1 MSLCPIILA
10 GGGGTRLWPLSREYY
25 PKQFLNLFGEHTLL
39 QETLLRVNGLEKEID
54 VKIGD
59 EFVGKLVG
67 DFLFKR
73 EINKE
78 TGQKYP
84 ICKHPNSRKSAL
96 ELIEKICLNDS
107 KYFTRVIE
115 ELKPHLIETDWRNNK

>member
-1 MSLCPIILA
+1 MKPIITLLKEFILNRVIQEERSLDYDSSLA
-10 GGGGTRLWPLSREYY
+10 GSLHIIGMLI
-25 PKQFLNLFGEHTLL
+25 
-39 QETLLRVNGLEKEID
+39 EKEID